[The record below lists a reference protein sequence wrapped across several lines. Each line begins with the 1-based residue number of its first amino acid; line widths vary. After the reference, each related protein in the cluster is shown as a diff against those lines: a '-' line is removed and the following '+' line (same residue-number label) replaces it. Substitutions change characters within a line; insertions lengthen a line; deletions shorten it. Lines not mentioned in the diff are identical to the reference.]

1 MPRAAEP
8 RRPVRAALPLPA
20 APQARERPLWGR
32 GGQAAG
38 EQGSR
43 EAGKQGSKQA
53 SSQTAGWLP
62 PLSSAEESPGGALTV
77 RVPRRDPRGP
87 PCARLLR
94 GAAASRYSAAR
105 RGAGSSWRAALCGVG
120 CERIELGTVRRRQ
133 LLNMSLLPLYL
144 LGLLLS
150 SGQGRSGILFLFF

>member
-1 MPRAAEP
+1 M
-8 RRPVRAALPLPA
+8 RAALPLPA

-43 EAGKQGSKQA
+43 EASKQESKQA
-53 SSQTAGWLP
+53 VRLQAGYHHLARRRNRPAVLWPCVCRGGIRAGRRVPASCAVPLP
-62 PLSSAEESPGGALTV
+62 PDIV
-77 RVPRRDPRGP
+77 
-87 PCARLLR
+87 
-94 GAAASRYSAAR
+94 R

-150 SGQGRSGILFLFF
+150 SGQGRSGILFLFYFYFFKLLLFFHSP